1 MSLYFNKLKALNG
14 NPGATESTANISFF
28 LQSQPL
34 LDWPKR
40 LYKSSVAA
48 NESFGGGLSLEMV
61 FRWKGAFSRGF
72 IVSGLDEAYLGEGDS
87 VSMPALHVLPLDP
100 EWLTPAWANVRETL
114 RKSMGARSFDQ
125 WLKPVALTR
134 YCDSDRAIEL
144 SLPSEFMAS
153 WVRSHHGAR
162 LLQAWKAEMPEIREV
177 RIVVAGESAA
187 TLVGMP
193 SEAAA
198 VVEPFVETPELS
210 RFDPRLTFERFVIG
224 QANMVAANAA
234 RSLATGGALQFNPL
248 YIHSQTGQ
256 GKTHLLHAIGHEY
269 RRIHPG
275 ARVLYMSAERFM
287 FEFVSAMRAKDT
299 LTFKT
304 RLRTVD
310 VLMID
315 DVQFIAGKE
324 TTQEEFLHTV
334 DELMSGGRR
343 LVISADRA
351 PQALDGVEGRILS
364 RLTQGLVTD
373 IQPADYTLRK
383 AIVAAKVAV
392 LEGVEV
398 PEDVQHLLA
407 ARISSN
413 IRELEGG
420 LNRLVAY
427 AGLGSREITSDFAE
441 EVLSEMFRAS
451 RRRITI
457 DEIQKRV
464 CEHFRIRTAEMVSA
478 RRARE
483 VARPRQIAMYLA
495 KQLTP
500 RSLPEIGRRFG
511 GRDHTTVIHAVRQI
525 EKLRG
530 LDTEIDND
538 VRTLMRALES

>member
-1 MSLYFNKLKALNG
+1 MTVVQAL
-14 NPGATESTANISFF
+14 
-28 LQSQPL
+28 
-34 LDWPKR
+34 
-40 LYKSSVAA
+40 SSAP
-48 NESFGGGLSLEMV
+48 
-61 FRWKGAFSRGF
+61 
-72 IVSGLDEAYLGEGDS
+72 D
-87 VSMPALHVLPLDP
+87 
-100 EWLTPAWANVRETL
+100 WLTPAWETVRGTL
-114 RKSMGARSFDQ
+114 RTSMGARSFDQ
-125 WLKPVALTR
+125 WLKPVSVSR
-134 YCDSDRAIEL
+134 YCEADRAVEL
-144 SLPSEFMAS
+144 TLPSEFMAS
-153 WVRSHHGAR
+153 WVRSHHAAR
-162 LLQAWKAEMPEIREV
+162 ILQAWKAEMPEVREV
-177 RIVVAGESAA
+177 RILVSSDAAQSVVA
-187 TLVGMP
+187 MP
-193 SEAAA
+193 SEASPRA
-198 VVEPFVETPELS
+198 EPFVETPELS
-210 RFDPRLTFERFVIG
+210 RFDPRLTFDRFVLG

-234 RSLATGGALQFNPL
+234 RALAAGGPLRFNPL

-269 RRIHPG
+269 RRSHPG

-287 FEFVSAMRAKDT
+287 YEFVTAMRAKDT
-299 LTFKT
+299 LTFKG
-304 RLRTVD
+304 RLRNVD

-373 IQPADYTLRK
+373 IQPADYALRK
-383 AIVAAKVAV
+383 AIVASKAST
-392 LEGVEV
+392 LEGVAV
-398 PEDVQHLLA
+398 PEEVQHLLA

-413 IRELEGG
+413 VRELEGG

-427 AGLGSREITSDFAE
+427 AGLGNREITTDFAE